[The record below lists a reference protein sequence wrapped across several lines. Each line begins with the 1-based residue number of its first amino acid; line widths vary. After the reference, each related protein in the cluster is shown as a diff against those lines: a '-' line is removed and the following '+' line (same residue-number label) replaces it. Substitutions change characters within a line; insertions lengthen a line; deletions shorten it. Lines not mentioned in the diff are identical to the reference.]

1 MDDRQYEEL
10 DAIFHPRSM
19 AAVGVAERVENMGM
33 SFLRGY
39 RKMGFK
45 GPLYAIHPQKKLA
58 KFETFPSLE
67 AAPGPVDFVQISL
80 PARLVPGVVRECGR
94 KGVRAVSI
102 FSSGF
107 RESGTAEGEAL
118 EEELVRVAREGG
130 VRVIGPNCMGIYCP
144 ETGMSL
150 RGDMTVA
157 PDGELALLSQSG
169 GVAISA
175 VMAAAERGIGFCKA
189 VSYGNECD
197 LGPPELL
204 PYLARD
210 PKVRVI
216 CLYLEGTR
224 RPEELRSALT
234 AAAAQKPV
242 VLLKGGA
249 TAAGSRAVASHTGAL
264 TGTGEVWRA
273 LARQAGCSWAEDLDE
288 LIDLAMLHSLSA
300 PPAGKRIGLLTISGG
315 FGVFATDVVA
325 EHGFTLPEFSAET
338 KAAMGK
344 YINLPGT
351 SVKNPL
357 DMAAAIFWQ
366 GNHEPIYAPLKDDP
380 NIDAVLVLLS
390 IEYVHI
396 LEGFG
401 GIEPARFTKWFLKQ
415 MFKGLKAVGKPAAF
429 VFFESIAMA
438 QRLEYVKYIRDAGF
452 AVFPTVERA
461 MKALG
466 AVCSR

>member
-1 MDDRQYEEL
+1 MDDRQYEGL

-58 KFETFPSLE
+58 KFETFSSLE
-67 AAPGPVDFVQISL
+67 AVPGPVDFVQISL

-118 EEELVRVAREGG
+118 EEELVRAAREGG

-144 ETGMSL
+144 ESGMSL

-169 GVAISA
+169 GIAISA

-216 CLYLEGTR
+216 CLYIEGTR

-249 TAAGSRAVASHTGAL
+249 TAAGSRAVSSHTGAL

-288 LIDLAMLHSLSA
+288 LIDLAMLYSLSA
-300 PPAGKRIGLLTISGG
+300 PPAGKRLGLLTISGG
-315 FGVFATDVVA
+315 FGVFATDQVIRA
-325 EHGFTLPEFSAET
+325 GFEMPPLAAET
-338 KAAMGK
+338 REALAP
-344 YINLPGT
+344 YLSAPGT
-351 SVKNPL
+351 SLANPV
-357 DMAAAIFWQ
+357 DMAAKFFQPQNYETIFGALDRDPNFDAYLMIVAMEYMTYLGKNAKPWS
-366 GNHEPIYAPLKDDP
+366 EFVLKALIAAMKKIRRPIYVAFLHTAVDD
-380 NIDAVLVLLS
+380 IRLAHERTL
-390 IEYVHI
+390 
-396 LEGFG
+396 
-401 GIEPARFTKWFLKQ
+401 
-415 MFKGLKAVGKPAAF
+415 
-429 VFFESIAMA
+429 IAS
-438 QRLEYVKYIRDAGF
+438 RLP
-452 AVFPTVERA
+452 VFPTVARCLTAIERT
-461 MKALG
+461 MRLSG
-466 AVCSR
+466 P